1 VGHAFEK
8 ATQLKNLKIAVLV
21 SKFDPTRKNPWLTD
35 ELCDAFVANGH
46 SVDVFFLDWYRE
58 FAHGTVTTRDNT
70 RIHIIAPFGNK
81 SGLISKVL
89 HWTLSSFGVYRYY
102 LAHFKSGYHDMLISF
117 SPSIVFGFPLLAL
130 RSAFRYRVLVQWDFF
145 PYHQA
150 QIGLIPFKW
159 MTRLGAIWE
168 SKLLSTFT
176 FIGCMSPK
184 NVEYLRK
191 MYRLPPQVHVG
202 VVPLWAKIR
211 DKPNAQ
217 KISLRQ
223 EFGLPLHTPI
233 AVFGGQLAPG
243 RGIEDVYLA
252 AKYAAET
259 DAQIHFLFIGK
270 GPKLQWLKEM
280 SLHSNAKFTV
290 LPHVSRDRY
299 LELISCCDAGIVATV
314 RDVDVPTFP
323 SKILDYCCV
332 GLPIISSV
340 EKSTDFG
347 EIVAAAGIGFTCEAG
362 DSAQLLALCLRMFTD
377 DSHRQSMGR
386 KSRQYYEQCFD
397 ARKIASDLILKV
409 QDAAIRSE

>member
-1 VGHAFEK
+1 
-8 ATQLKNLKIAVLV
+8 LKKLKIAVLV
-21 SKFDPTRKNPWLTD
+21 SKFDPTCKNPWLTD
-35 ELCDAFVANGH
+35 EMCDALDANGH
-46 SVDVFFLDWYRE
+46 SVDVFFLDWYRN
-58 FAHGTVTTRDNT
+58 FAQGTITTHGNT
-70 RIHIIAPFGNK
+70 RVHIIAPFGSK
-81 SGLISKVL
+81 SNLILKML
-89 HWTLSSFGVYRYY
+89 HWTFSSVRVYQYY
-102 LAHFKSGYHDMLISF
+102 RAHFKCGYHDMLISF
-117 SPSIVFGFPLLAL
+117 SPSIIFGFPLLAF
-130 RSAFRYRVLVQWDFF
+130 RSAFRYRVLIQWDFF

-159 MTRLGAIWE
+159 ITRVGAIVE
-168 SKLLSTFT
+168 LKLLSTFT

-191 MYRLPPQVHVG
+191 MYKLAPKVHVG

-223 EFGLPLHTPI
+223 EFGLPLYAPI

-243 RGIEDVYLA
+243 RGIEDVYEA
-252 AKYAAET
+252 AKLAAET
-259 DAQIHFLFIGK
+259 DALIHFLFIGK
-270 GPKLQWLKEM
+270 GPKLQWLKDM

-290 LPHVSRDRY
+290 LPHVSRDKY

-323 SKILDYCCV
+323 SKILDYCCA
-332 GLPIISSV
+332 GLPIIASV

-347 EIVAAAGIGFTCEAG
+347 EIVSAAGIGFACEAG
-362 DSAQLLALCLRMFTD
+362 DSTQLLALCLRVFTN
-377 DSHRQSMGR
+377 DSHTQAMSR

-397 ARKIASDLILKV
+397 VRTIASDLILKV